1 MPLSARRCVPFPA
14 GLRRGVRR
22 GSGWLLASAL
32 AVCLVPV
39 QAKIYTCVDPSG
51 KHLTS
56 DRPIPECLDREQRE
70 LNKDGSQRRTV
81 PPRMTPAERAAWE
94 DQQRKLAQAE
104 QSYKDAVR
112 RDRNLMTRY
121 PNQAAHDKARQSALD
136 DIERAVA
143 SSEKRIAELQK
154 ERKPLLDDAE
164 FYKGKR
170 LPAALRVKLDGNEAS
185 QQAQKDIIETQKA
198 EKVRINGLYDIELAR
213 LKKLWAGAPPAFDV
227 TPPR

>member
-1 MPLSARRCVPFPA
+1 MPARRSCFGRFR
-14 GLRRGVRR
+14 GLRRGGLRAVCVL
-22 GSGWLLASAL
+22 GL
-32 AVCLVPV
+32 AVLPTLA
-39 QAKIYTCVDPSG
+39 QARIYTCVSPSG

-56 DRPIPECLDREQRE
+56 DRPIPECLDLEQRE
-70 LNKDGSQRRTV
+70 LNKDGSQKRVV

-94 DQQRKLAQAE
+94 EQQRKRVQAE

-112 RDRNLMTRY
+112 RDRNLLVRY
-121 PNQAAHDKARQSALD
+121 PTQAAHDKARQSALD
-136 DIERAVA
+136 DIERAIA

-170 LPAALRVKLDGNEAS
+170 LPGALRVKLDGNDAS
-185 QQAQKDIIETQKA
+185 QQAQKDIIENQQA
-198 EKVRINGLYDIELAR
+198 EKVRIHGLYDTELAR
-213 LKKLWAGAPPAFDV
+213 LKKLWAGQPPAFDV